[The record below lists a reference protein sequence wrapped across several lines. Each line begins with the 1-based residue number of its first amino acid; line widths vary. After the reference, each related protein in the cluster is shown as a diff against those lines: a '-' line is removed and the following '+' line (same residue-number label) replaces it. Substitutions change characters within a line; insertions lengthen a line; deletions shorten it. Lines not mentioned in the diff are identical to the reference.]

1 VELDIDEDKIER
13 IVIIRLSAIGDVVR
27 TIPALGL
34 LRKKYPNAHIAWV
47 VEELAYDI
55 LSGRSDIDEVILLP
69 LKSLAKKLKNPRHFF
84 GALAYIFRFIRHLRG
99 KKFQVSFDFQ
109 GLLKSGVVSFMTGA
123 PIRIGFDK
131 GFSKEKSH
139 IFSNVRVKLP
149 VPKLSRIER
158 NLLLARRL
166 VGDIN
171 WPETLIE
178 TTPKEKSA
186 IDLLERTKLFQK
198 RPRIVIHPG
207 TSPRTPYKKW
217 GADGFA
223 KTADLILSRVGGEV
237 VVTYGP
243 GEKESA
249 IEVKNLM
256 ASESTVLPEPLNLM
270 ELAEF
275 YRRSDIYIGGDT
287 GPMHIASFVKTPVVA
302 IFGPTDPVENEPY
315 TKTPFRII
323 RVPVACSPCR
333 ERKCKK
339 GTCFEDITPEMVA
352 NAAIELL
359 GDKKGR

>member
-1 VELDIDEDKIER
+1 MDIEKDKIER

-34 LRKKYPNAHIAWV
+34 LRKKYPKAHISWV

-69 LKSLAKKLKNPRHFF
+69 LKSLAKKIKNPRYFF
-84 GALAYIFRFIRHLRG
+84 GVLAYIFRFIRYLRD

-109 GLLKSGVVSFMTGA
+109 GLQKSGIVSLMTGA

-158 NLLLARRL
+158 NLILAKRL

-171 WPETLIE
+171 EPETLIE
-178 TTPKEKSA
+178 TTPEDRST
-186 IDLLERTKLFQK
+186 IDLLERKKLFGK
-198 RPRIVIHPG
+198 RPRIIIHPG

-217 GADGFA
+217 RADGFA

-243 GEKESA
+243 GEEESA
-249 IEVKNLM
+249 LEVKNLM
-256 ASESTVLPEPLNLM
+256 TKESIVLSEPLTLM

-287 GPMHIASFVKTPVVA
+287 GPMHVASFVKTPVVA

-315 TKTPFRII
+315 DKTPYRIV

-333 ERKCKK
+333 ERRCTK
-339 GTCFEDITPEMVA
+339 GTCFEEVTPEMVA
-352 NAAIELL
+352 KAALELL
-359 GDKKGR
+359 GDKKVR